1 MYGTRD
7 LGNAHMELL
16 KERVF
21 HRKRSGKV
29 EIHIM
34 IHEDLLKNLSVSLF
48 IGLFFW
54 FVYFYFFKILLRFRE
69 KGREG
74 EREGE
79 KHQCVVGS
87 CTPPTGDLA
96 HNPGVCPDWESNW

>member
-79 KHQCVVGS
+79 KHGHVRDTSFS
-87 CTPPTGDLA
+87 CLLHAFHWG
-96 HNPGVCPDWESNW
+96 PGPQPRRVP